1 MADIIVTGGGAW
13 IEAGSD
19 AHRRY
24 ELQLYR
30 KALSVWKGS
39 PVSLADVADD
49 AAFRLSRIFF
59 QNFILPQDS
68 VTIKLLR
75 DLYTKTTGGRDWKT
89 AGLKDIQRS
98 IYLTEGFR
106 ALTYPVQ
113 QIHMSGGVS
122 SGATSLSPHLQ
133 ATRGGTPAAAAKKPA
148 AAKPLTAGA
157 AAAKKPAADVKKPKK
172 QLSEHERNHRTIC
185 KYFKWN
191 YKTTPDAWACPVA
204 NYKLGLKNHLNQSD
218 YVKDASA
225 IVEHLKSLS
234 HPKK

>member
-19 AHRRY
+19 AHHRY
-24 ELQLYR
+24 EFELYR

-39 PVSLADVADD
+39 PVSLADIADD
-49 AAFRLSRIFF
+49 AGSFRLSRIFF

-113 QIHMSGGVS
+113 QIRMSGGVS

-133 ATRGGTPAAAAKKPA
+133 ATRGTPAPAAAA
-148 AAKPLTAGA
+148 AKP
-157 AAAKKPAADVKKPKK
+157 KKPKK

-185 KYFKWN
+185 KYFRWN

-218 YVKDASA
+218 YILDASA
-225 IVEHLKSLS
+225 IVQHLKSLS

>member
-1 MADIIVTGGGAW
+1 MEDIIVTGGGAW

-24 ELQLYR
+24 ELELYR

-49 AAFRLSRIFF
+49 AASGLSRIFF

-75 DLYTKTTGGRDWKT
+75 DLYTKTTGRDWKT

-133 ATRGGTPAAAAKKPA
+133 ATRGTPAAAAKKPA

-157 AAAKKPAADVKKPKK
+157 KRPAADVKKPKKPKK

-218 YVKDASA
+218 YVLDASA
-225 IVEHLKSLS
+225 IVKHLKSLS